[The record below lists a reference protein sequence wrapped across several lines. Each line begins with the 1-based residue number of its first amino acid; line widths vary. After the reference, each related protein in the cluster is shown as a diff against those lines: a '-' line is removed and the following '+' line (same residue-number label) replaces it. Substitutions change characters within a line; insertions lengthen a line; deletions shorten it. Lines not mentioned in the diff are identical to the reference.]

1 MPSEPDNR
9 KIEELLKAYGKK
21 RQEELHAPL
30 ELHPATRKM
39 LQGEVAKLR
48 PATGP
53 QKTGLLA
60 IVNVNRHPNGPQE
73 LALNKNSKEDR
84 LERRIDADKDSQEAP
99 PVGTPRPAD

>member
-9 KIEELLKAYGKK
+9 KIEELLKAYGRK
-21 RQEELHAPL
+21 REEELGVPL

-48 PATGP
+48 PAAAP
-53 QKTGLLA
+53 QKTGLLAAMWKFWPRFAIMGGAAVLLSLA

-73 LALNKNSKEDR
+73 LAFNKNS
-84 LERRIDADKDSQEAP
+84 
-99 PVGTPRPAD
+99 